1 MVEKKVGRGHVAI
14 DFYYHTYVRR
24 TGRVTQRSVV
34 SFQCQGGTPE
44 IFSTPLGTARS
55 YPCVSSC
62 IFQRRCTNPDT
73 LSARIL
79 KPRRSTY
86 SPPLLSLPPRR
97 IRISGPPNA
106 CSLYDLY
113 TYAKINIYK
122 VQQFQHYLKLS
133 TSQTTIRSLT
143 HSTKKKG

>member
-1 MVEKKVGRGHVAI
+1 MVEKSG
-14 DFYYHTYVRR
+14 
-24 TGRVTQRSVV
+24 
-34 SFQCQGGTPE
+34 GGTLRLISIIILTFAE
-44 IFSTPLGTARS
+44 QVALRNVQSFLFSAKVALLKFFSTPLGTARS